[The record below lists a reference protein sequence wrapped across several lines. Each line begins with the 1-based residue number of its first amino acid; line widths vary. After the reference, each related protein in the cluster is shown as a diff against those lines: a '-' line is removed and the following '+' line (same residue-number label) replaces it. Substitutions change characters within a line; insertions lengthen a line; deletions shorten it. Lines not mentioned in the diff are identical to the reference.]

1 MKRIFLAIAL
11 FAMSCTTDPH
21 IVPDPLDASLEY
33 VDASSSS
40 SSSAS
45 SASSSASSS
54 SSSSA
59 SSSSGGPQGDVSGS
73 RLKRY
78 VLESADGLSVTSGT
92 LYDSQLDANCAA
104 LDTPMGKRCIVY
116 DGFFGYAF
124 VDASCTMHAALVF
137 KGCQAPKRVARA
149 DTSPPGTCAP
159 MTTYRVYDV
168 GQMQPQAYRMSGN
181 TCDPLSA
188 AEAALYDV
196 YSVGAEVDYTQ
207 FAAMTLEH
215 E

>member
-1 MKRIFLAIAL
+1 MKRIILAIAL
-11 FAMSCTTDPH
+11 FAMSCNADPS
-21 IVPDPLDASLEY
+21 IVPDQINGSIET
-33 VDASSSS
+33 SSSS
-40 SSSAS
+40 GSSSSS

-54 SSSSA
+54 SSG

-78 VLESADGLSVTSGT
+78 VLESADGLSVTSGA
-92 LYDSQLDANCAA
+92 LYDSQLGANCVA
-104 LDTPMGKRCIVY
+104 LDTPIGKRCILY
-116 DGFFGYAF
+116 DGFFGYAY
-124 VDASCTMHAALVF
+124 VDAGCTMHGALVT
-137 KGCQAPKRVARA
+137 KGCQAPSRVARA
-149 DTSPPGTCAP
+149 DNSPPGTCAP
-159 MTTYRVYDV
+159 STTYRVFGV
-168 GQMQPQAYRMSGN
+168 GQIQPQAYRLSGN

-207 FAAMTLEH
+207 FVAMTLEH